1 MRDSKDVIDAALVHE
16 LVREVIEEQTGNLT
30 QRHFEVCDLNRAVS
44 DVLSRFARRAAEM
57 SLKGPMTSPNL
68 SDPNWQQDFANAA
81 VKTMRDHDVEV
92 LVNEIKREIRVGFP
106 DTVGDRADIRYS
118 YLKIASYVGQVSR
131 MIWHGLDPSLL
142 SMSEEE
148 AAKHQLKLLD
158 MARKAGVPTV
168 VVVPKGD
175 DGGRGRYKK

>member
-57 SLKGPMTSPNL
+57 SLKGPMTPPNL

-92 LVNEIKREIRVGFP
+92 LVNEIKRDVKRKLNCPVPAEVKMSGLGLWAFRP
-106 DTVGDRADIRYS
+106 QKRRS
-118 YLKIASYVGQVSR
+118 WASRRQ
-131 MIWHGLDPSLL
+131 
-142 SMSEEE
+142 
-148 AAKHQLKLLD
+148 A
-158 MARKAGVPTV
+158 
-168 VVVPKGD
+168 
-175 DGGRGRYKK
+175 